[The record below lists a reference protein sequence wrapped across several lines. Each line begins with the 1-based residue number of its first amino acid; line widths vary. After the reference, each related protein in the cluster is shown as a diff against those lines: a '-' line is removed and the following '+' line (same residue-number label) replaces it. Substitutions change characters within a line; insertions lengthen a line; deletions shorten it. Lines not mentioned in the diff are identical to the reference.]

1 MVKYIYQREKNLC
14 KFYVG
19 KVIALSTASRYDTIH
34 SWYVLD
40 NTAIF
45 VSGTDFKRVCYFTT
59 WSNHLQIEAAR
70 FKISDI
76 DPFLCTHAIFAFAKV
91 NTDKLRLEKLEY
103 DDDNGLAGSAA
114 AGKFY
119 DFTKLK
125 NKNSKLTTMLSIGGA
140 SMSESLHLV
149 TETSERRIIFARNC
163 GIFLRDRH
171 FDGLDIDW
179 EFPGVYRDKFTE
191 LLKVGSIFLYNRPFC
206 TFPTLILKL
215 YVLQELFRFPIISY
229 QPLIFTW

>member
-1 MVKYIYQREKNLC
+1 M
-14 KFYVG
+14 
-19 KVIALSTASRYDTIH
+19 
-34 SWYVLD
+34 
-40 NTAIF
+40 
-45 VSGTDFKRVCYFTT
+45 CYFTT
-59 WSNHLQIEAAR
+59 WSNNLQIEAAR

-91 NTDKLRLEKLEY
+91 NTDKLRLGKLEY

-140 SMSESLHLV
+140 SLSESLHLV
-149 TETSERRIIFARNC
+149 TETKERRIIFAKNC
-163 GIFLRDRH
+163 RIFLRDRH

-191 LLKVGSIFLYNRPFC
+191 LLKVGSICTIDHFVQLYD
-206 TFPTLILKL
+206 LQ
-215 YVLQELFRFPIISY
+215 VLFHFPIISY